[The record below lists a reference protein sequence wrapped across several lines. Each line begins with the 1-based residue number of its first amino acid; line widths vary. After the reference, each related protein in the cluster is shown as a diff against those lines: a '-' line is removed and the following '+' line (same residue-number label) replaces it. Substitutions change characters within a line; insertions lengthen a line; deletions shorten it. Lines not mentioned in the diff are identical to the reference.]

1 MTVER
6 VTEKFRFGFP
16 LLSFLELY
24 KGGLCMFKLLKSKKG
39 FTLVELLIIVLVIGI
54 VTAVAI
60 PAFGS
65 YVKVANAKVC
75 RLQRED
81 LEAQAQN
88 WCMRNNFNDTFDY
101 AITSDD
107 DMRPEVIAYQTP
119 LSDDQITLLATDIHP
134 NICCCPAGGTYTLI
148 VTPQPSGIPIIT
160 CVCDCEDHINPDANQ
175 NTPVMPLAE

>member
-1 MTVER
+1 
-6 VTEKFRFGFP
+6 
-16 LLSFLELY
+16 
-24 KGGLCMFKLLKSKKG
+24 MFKLLKSKKG

-65 YVKVANAKVC
+65 YVKVANTKVC

-81 LEAQAQN
+81 LESQAQN
-88 WCMRNNFNDTFDY
+88 WCMRNNFNADFDY
-101 AITSDD
+101 AITSDENS
-107 DMRPEVIAYQTP
+107 RPKVIEYQVP

-134 NICCCPAGGTYTLI
+134 NIVCCPSGGTYTFT

-160 CVCDCEDHINPDANQ
+160 CVCDCEDHIDTNANQ
-175 NTPVMPLAE
+175 NPPVMPLAE

>member
-1 MTVER
+1 
-6 VTEKFRFGFP
+6 
-16 LLSFLELY
+16 
-24 KGGLCMFKLLKSKKG
+24 MFKLLKSKKG

-54 VTAVAI
+54 ITAVAI

-81 LEAQAQN
+81 LESQAQN

-160 CVCDCEDHINPDANQ
+160 CVCDCEGHVDPNDANQ
-175 NTPVMPLAE
+175 NNQVMPLAE